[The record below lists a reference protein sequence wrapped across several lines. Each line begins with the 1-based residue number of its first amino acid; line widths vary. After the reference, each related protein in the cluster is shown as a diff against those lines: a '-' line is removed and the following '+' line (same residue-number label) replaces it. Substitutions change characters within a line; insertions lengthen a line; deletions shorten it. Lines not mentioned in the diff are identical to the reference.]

1 MARALLGLSTLRPAP
16 ADAFEAVPSQQVK
29 PFDAGHG
36 MQKRGGFTLIE
47 IMIVVVIIA
56 ILAAI
61 GVVKYSAVKQQAYL
75 ATVKH
80 DLKNLAISEE
90 AFASSNGG
98 VYFSHTYTD
107 PADSANTFGASQ
119 GVLIVVTAAGQ
130 AGWSATAT
138 HANVPGHNCSV
149 FVGLASVPPATADG
163 APACN

>member
-1 MARALLGLSTLRPAP
+1 
-16 ADAFEAVPSQQVK
+16 
-29 PFDAGHG
+29 

-61 GVVKYSAVKQQAYL
+61 GIAKYSVVKQQAYL

-107 PADSANTFGASQ
+107 PADSANTFGVSQ
-119 GVLIVVTAAGQ
+119 GVAVVVTGNGQ

-138 HANVPGHNCSV
+138 HTNAPGHNCSV
-149 FVGLASVPPATADG
+149 FVGMAAVPPATADG